1 MAGAFYPVRWFWA
14 VIALV
19 VGLASAVAKPSFD
32 ALVQRHVRESN
43 QGRAF
48 ARFETRFQLMWVV
61 GSFVPVVLS
70 LPVAAGSLVMA
81 VVAAVGSALLHE
93 LSAGG
98 PGEPEGAPGHLTG
111 ERLPSGRAPR
121 SRLRSAQPLLQPVH
135 LGGQLGGQLVAEDG
149 VVLADARHLGPPL
162 VDVDP

>member
-1 MAGAFYPVRWFWA
+1 MLTGSLLLVSAVTVAGAFYPVRWFWA

-81 VVAAVGSALLHE
+81 VVAAVGAL
-93 LSAGG
+93 SYMSS
-98 PGEPEGAPGHLTG
+98 
-111 ERLPSGRAPR
+111 RRAVRGSQRVRP
-121 SRLRSAQPLLQPVH
+121 AT
-135 LGGQLGGQLVAEDG
+135 
-149 VVLADARHLGPPL
+149 
-162 VDVDP
+162 